1 MEHNLRQCWKIG
13 GVEIPSRLVLAPMAG
28 VSVQA
33 FRRQARRFGV
43 GLVWSEMVSAAG
55 LQHGSRRTLD
65 YLRIGADEHPLAVQV
80 FGSEPT
86 QMAEA
91 ARMAE
96 ATGADIVDLNLG
108 CPVRKVMA
116 SGAGAAL
123 LEQPQLACR
132 IVEAMASAA
141 SVPVT
146 VKLRSGIEPG
156 SRACIE
162 LGPKLAAA
170 GAQALVLHPRA
181 QRQMYGG
188 SADHSLTTELASLVE
203 IPVIASGDIRSSEQ
217 ARALIASGAAAV
229 MVGRA
234 AQGNPWLLS
243 EILSGEELEPSQAE
257 VAAELIHFMREVAR
271 ELGERRAQSF
281 LKKFY
286 GWYLRRGR
294 FPRQLRRE
302 LVEAGTLAQT
312 ERLLLAAAPGA
323 EELLERLESELPK
336 TTETALPSDRSF
348 RRQLESPPHV
358 D

>member
-1 MEHNLRQCWKIG
+1 MKQDLRQRWKIG
-13 GVEIPSRLVLAPMAG
+13 DVEIPSRLALAPMAG
-28 VSVQA
+28 VSIQA
-33 FRRQARRFGV
+33 FRRQARRFGA

-65 YLRIGADEHPLAVQV
+65 YLRIGSDEHPLAVQV

-96 ATGADIVDLNLG
+96 AAGADIVDLNLG

-116 SGAGAAL
+116 GGAGAAL

-132 IVEAMASAA
+132 IVEAMAAAA
-141 SVPVT
+141 SVPIT
-146 VKLRSGIEPG
+146 VKLRSGIESG
-156 SRACIE
+156 SRTCIG
-162 LGPKLAAA
+162 LGPRLAAA

-188 SADHSLTTELASLVE
+188 EADHSLTAELASLVE
-203 IPVIASGDIRSSEQ
+203 IPVIASGDIRSGEQ
-217 ARALIASGAAAV
+217 AHTLIATGAAAV
-229 MVGRA
+229 MIGRA
-234 AQGNPWLLS
+234 AQGNPWIVS
-243 EILSGEELEPSQAE
+243 EILNGEKPKPAQAE
-257 VAAELIHFMREVAR
+257 IAAELIHFMREVTR

-302 LVEAGTLAQT
+302 LVDAGALSAA
-312 ERLLLAAAPGA
+312 ERLLLEAAPGA
-323 EELLERLESELPK
+323 ERLVTELEARCSNS
-336 TTETALPSDRSF
+336 TETTAEVPTA
-348 RRQLESPPHV
+348 PPG

>member
-1 MEHNLRQCWKIG
+1 MKPDLLQCWMIG
-13 GVEIPSRLVLAPMAG
+13 DVEIPSRLVLAPMAG
-28 VSVQA
+28 VSVRA
-33 FRRQARRFGV
+33 FRRQARRFGT

-65 YLRIGADEHPLAVQV
+65 YLRTDSDEHPLAVQL
-80 FGSEPT
+80 FGSEPK
-86 QMAEA
+86 QLAEA

-96 ATGADIVDLNLG
+96 AAGADIVDLNLG

-116 SGAGAAL
+116 SGSGAAL

-132 IVEAMASAA
+132 IVEEMAAA
-141 SVPVT
+141 TSIPVT
-146 VKLRSGIEPG
+146 VKLRSGIEPS

-162 LGPKLAAA
+162 LGPELAAA
-170 GAQALVLHPRA
+170 GARALVLHPRA

-188 SADHSLTTELASLVE
+188 TADHSLTAELASLVE
-203 IPVIASGDIRSSEQ
+203 VPVIASGDIRSNEQ
-217 ARALIASGAAAV
+217 ACALIASGAAAV
-229 MVGRA
+229 MIGRA

-243 EILSGEELEPSQAE
+243 EIASGEMPEPSQAE
-257 VAAELIHFMREVAR
+257 IAAELIHFMREVTR

-302 LVEAGTLAQT
+302 LVDAGTLSAA
-312 ERLLLAAAPGA
+312 ERLLLDAAPGA
-323 EELLERLESELPK
+323 EKLVAELEATASKTADQSAESQI
-336 TTETALPSDRSF
+336 A
-348 RRQLESPPHV
+348 RQEN
-358 D
+358 

>member
-1 MEHNLRQCWKIG
+1 MDLELCQNWKIG
-13 GVEIPSRLVLAPMAG
+13 AVEIPSRLALAPMAG
-28 VSVQA
+28 VSVRA
-33 FRRQARRFGV
+33 YRRQAKRFGA

-55 LQHGSRRTLD
+55 IEHGSRRTRD
-65 YLRIGADEHPLAVQV
+65 YLRVGSDEHPIALQI
-80 FGSEPT
+80 FGADPA
-86 QMAEA
+86 QAAEA

-96 ATGADIVDLNLG
+96 AAGADLVDLNLG
-108 CPVRKVMA
+108 CPVRKVMK

-123 LEQPQLACR
+123 LEQPKLACR
-132 IVEAMASAA
+132 IVERMAQAV

-156 SRACIE
+156 SRTCIE
-162 LGPKLAAA
+162 LGPGLAAA
-170 GAQALVLHPRA
+170 GAQALILHPRA

-188 SADHSLTTELASLVE
+188 NSDHSLTAELASLLQ
-203 IPVIASGDIRSSEQ
+203 IPVVASGDVRSGEQ
-217 ARALIASGAAAV
+217 ARTLIAAGAAAV

-243 EILSGEELEPSQAE
+243 EILNGEAREPSQAE
-257 VAAELIHFMREVAR
+257 VAAELIFFMREVER

-302 LVEAGTLAQT
+302 LVDVPTLNGA
-312 ERLLLAAAPGA
+312 EGLLLEAAPGA
-323 EELLERLESELPK
+323 LPFVEEL
-336 TTETALPSDRSF
+336 ETGRSDT
-348 RRQLESPPHV
+348 
-358 D
+358 

>member
-1 MEHNLRQCWKIG
+1 MKQDLRRRWKIG
-13 GVEIPSRLVLAPMAG
+13 DVEIPSRLVLAPMAG
-28 VSVQA
+28 VSVRA
-33 FRRQARRFGV
+33 FRRQARRFGA

-55 LQHGSRRTLD
+55 LEHGSRRTLD
-65 YLRIGADEHPLAVQV
+65 YLRIGPDEHPLALQV

-96 ATGADIVDLNLG
+96 AAGADLVDLNLG

-132 IVEAMASAA
+132 IVEEMAKAA

-156 SRACIE
+156 SRTCIE
-162 LGPKLAAA
+162 LGPRLAAA

-188 SADHSLTTELASLVE
+188 KADHSLTAELTSLVE
-203 IPVIASGDIRSSEQ
+203 VPVIASGDIHSSEQ
-217 ARALIASGAAAV
+217 ARALIAAGAAAV
-229 MVGRA
+229 MIGRA
-234 AQGNPWLLS
+234 AQGNPWLVS
-243 EILSGEELEPSQAE
+243 EILNGEMPEPSQAE
-257 VAAELIHFMREVAR
+257 IAAELIHFMREVAR

-302 LVEAGTLAQT
+302 LVDAGPLSAA
-312 ERLLLAAAPGA
+312 ERLLFEAAPGTEGLVA
-323 EELLERLESELPK
+323 ELEAAISDAAETAAELPI
-336 TTETALPSDRSF
+336 ARPGN
-348 RRQLESPPHV
+348 
-358 D
+358 

>member
-1 MEHNLRQCWKIG
+1 MKQDFRQHWKIG
-13 GVEIPSRLVLAPMAG
+13 DVEIPSRLTLAPMAG

-33 FRRQARRFGV
+33 FRRQARRFGA

-55 LQHGSRRTLD
+55 LQHGSQRTLD
-65 YLRIGADEHPLAVQV
+65 YLRIGSDEHPLAVQI
-80 FGSEPT
+80 FGSEPM

-96 ATGADIVDLNLG
+96 AAGADIVDLNLG

-132 IVEAMASAA
+132 IVEEMAAAA

-146 VKLRSGIEPG
+146 VKLRSGIELG

-162 LGPKLAAA
+162 LGPRLAAA

-188 SADHSLTTELASLVE
+188 EADHSLTAELASLVE
-203 IPVIASGDIRSSEQ
+203 IPVIASGDIRSGEQ
-217 ARALIASGAAAV
+217 ARTLIAAGAAAV
-229 MVGRA
+229 MIGRA
-234 AQGNPWLLS
+234 AQGNPWLLR
-243 EILSGEELEPSQAE
+243 EILSGEEPEPSQAE
-257 VAAELIHFMREVAR
+257 VATELIHFMREVAR

-302 LVEAGTLAQT
+302 LVEAQTLAQA
-312 ERLLLAAAPGA
+312 ERLLLAAAPSA

-336 TTETALPSDRSF
+336 MTEKALSLPIAPSGGR
-348 RRQLESPPHV
+348 
-358 D
+358 

>member
-1 MEHNLRQCWKIG
+1 MEHNLRRHWKIG
-13 GVEIPSRLVLAPMAG
+13 GLEIPSRLVLAPMAG
-28 VSVQA
+28 VSVRA

-43 GLVWSEMVSAAG
+43 GLVWSEMISAAG
-55 LQHGSRRTLD
+55 IQHGSRRTLD
-65 YLRIGADEHPLAVQV
+65 YLRIGSDEHPLAMQI
-80 FGSEPT
+80 FGSNSI

-96 ATGADIVDLNLG
+96 AAGADIVDLNLG

-132 IVEAMASAA
+132 IVEEMATAT

-162 LGPKLAAA
+162 LGPRLAAA

-188 SADHSLTTELASLVE
+188 KADHSLTAELASLLE
-203 IPVIASGDIRSSEQ
+203 IPVIASGDIRSCEQ
-217 ARALIASGAAAV
+217 ARALIAAGAAAV
-229 MVGRA
+229 MIGRA
-234 AQGNPWLLS
+234 AQGNPWLVS
-243 EILSGEELEPSQAE
+243 EILSGEKPEPSQAE
-257 VAAELIHFMREVAR
+257 VAAELIHFMREVVR

-286 GWYLRRGR
+286 GWYLKHGR

-302 LVEAGTLAQT
+302 LVDAGTLSAA
-312 ERLLLAAAPGA
+312 EGLLLKAAPGA
-323 EELLERLESELPK
+323 ERLVAELEATISNAVETAAELPIVGP
-336 TTETALPSDRSF
+336 EAGP
-348 RRQLESPPHV
+348 V
-358 D
+358 DWTL

>member
-1 MEHNLRQCWKIG
+1 
-13 GVEIPSRLVLAPMAG
+13 MAG
-28 VSVQA
+28 VSVHA
-33 FRRQARRFGV
+33 YRRQAKRFGA

-55 LQHGSRRTLD
+55 LEHGSRRTRN
-65 YLRIGADEHPLAVQV
+65 YLRIGSDEHPIVLQI
-80 FGSEPT
+80 FGSEPS
-86 QMAEA
+86 QAAEA
-91 ARMAE
+91 ARLAE
-96 ATGADIVDLNLG
+96 AAGADLIDLNLG
-108 CPVRKVMA
+108 CPVRKVMK

-123 LEQPQLACR
+123 LEQPELACR
-132 IVEAMASAA
+132 IVEQMAMAV

-156 SRACIE
+156 SRTCIE
-162 LGPKLAAA
+162 LGPRLAAA

-188 SADHSLTTELASLVE
+188 SADHSLTAELASLVE
-203 IPVIASGDIRSSEQ
+203 VPVVASGDIRSGDQ
-217 ARALIASGAAAV
+217 ARALITAGAAAV
-229 MVGRA
+229 MIGRA

-243 EILSGEELEPSQAE
+243 EILRGEEIEPSQAE

-302 LVEAGTLAQT
+302 LVNAVTLCSAEA
-312 ERLLLAAAPGA
+312 LLIHAAPGA
-323 EELLERLESELPK
+323 EQLAAEIDAAISTEEEADSRV
-336 TTETALPSDRSF
+336 TTTPSYD
-348 RRQLESPPHV
+348 
-358 D
+358 

>member
-1 MEHNLRQCWKIG
+1 MELDLRQSWKIG
-13 GVEIPSRLVLAPMAG
+13 AVEIPSRLALAPMAG
-28 VSVQA
+28 VSVHA
-33 FRRQARRFGV
+33 YRRQAKRFGA

-55 LQHGSRRTLD
+55 LGHGSRRTRD
-65 YLRIGADEHPLAVQV
+65 YLRIGSDEHPIALQI
-80 FGSEPT
+80 FGSEPP
-86 QMAEA
+86 QAAEA
-91 ARMAE
+91 ARIAE
-96 ATGADIVDLNLG
+96 AAGADLVDLNLG
-108 CPVRKVMA
+108 CPVRKVMK

-123 LEQPQLACR
+123 LEQPELACR
-132 IVEAMASAA
+132 IVEQMAAA
-141 SVPVT
+141 ISVPVT

-162 LGPKLAAA
+162 LGPGLVAA

-188 SADHSLTTELASLVE
+188 SADHSLTTELASLVNV
-203 IPVIASGDIRSSEQ
+203 PVVASGDIRSGEQ
-217 ARALIASGAAAV
+217 ARALIAAGATAV
-229 MVGRA
+229 MIGRA

-243 EILSGEELEPSQAE
+243 EILSGEEIEPSQAE

-281 LKKFY
+281 LRKFY

-302 LVEAGTLAQT
+302 LVNAVTLCSAEA
-312 ERLLLAAAPGA
+312 LLFSAAPGA
-323 EELLERLESELPK
+323 ERLAAELDATISNEAEATAGLP
-336 TTETALPSDRSF
+336 TA
-348 RRQLESPPHV
+348 PPA

>member
-1 MEHNLRQCWKIG
+1 MEHNLRQRWKIG

-55 LQHGSRRTLD
+55 LQHRGQRTLD
-65 YLRIGADEHPLAVQV
+65 YLRIGSDEHPLAVQV

-96 ATGADIVDLNLG
+96 AAGADLVDLNLG
-108 CPVRKVMA
+108 CPVRKVMK

-132 IVEAMASAA
+132 IVEEMAAAA

-162 LGPKLAAA
+162 LGPRLAAA

-188 SADHSLTTELASLVE
+188 EADHSLTSELASLVE

-229 MVGRA
+229 MIGRA

-243 EILSGEELEPSQAE
+243 EILNGEKPEPAQAE
-257 VAAELIHFMREVAR
+257 IAAELIHFMREVAR
-271 ELGERRAQSF
+271 ELGKRRAQSF

-302 LVEAGTLAQT
+302 LVDARTLPAAEA
-312 ERLLLAAAPGA
+312 LLFSAASGA
-323 EELLERLESELPK
+323 E
-336 TTETALPSDRSF
+336 
-348 RRQLESPPHV
+348 QLATQL
-358 D
+358 DLAT